1 MRTALDEGRS
11 AYERVRVRVAD
22 TANEKVHQADDYVR
36 THPYHAVGIA
46 AGIGALVGL
55 LVCRRD

>member
-22 TANEKVHQADDYVR
+22 TANEKVHQADDYV
-36 THPYHAVGIA
+36 HAVGIA